1 MTNLGEGKLDTPD
14 LSLVTKTV
22 LARKLQFKLEPSH
35 HTAPKNGREHHVP
48 SPPKTSQLRP
58 ILSTAIPQ
66 FPAVLA

>member
-35 HTAPKNGREHHVP
+35 HITPKNGREHHVP
-48 SPPKTSQLRP
+48 SPKTSQLRP